1 VADIMNAT
9 RQRLPQRR
17 ASETFSLEC
26 AGLKYTATVSRF
38 DDGRIGEIFLSN
50 HKAGSHAD
58 TAARD
63 SAIVCSIAL
72 QFGAD
77 IETIRKAL
85 CRDGRGNAS
94 GPLGVVL
101 DLLAQ
106 EEGAAC
112 GNRSQFKP

>member
-1 VADIMNAT
+1 MST
-9 RQRLPQRR
+9 RKRLSNRR

-26 AGLKYTATVSRF
+26 AGLRYTATISRF
-38 DDGRIGEIFLSN
+38 DDGRIGEVFLNN
-50 HKAGSHAD
+50 HKSGSHAD

-72 QFGAD
+72 QFGAE

-112 GNRSQFKP
+112 GSQFKP

>member
-85 CRDGRGNAS
+85 CRDGQCFRTARRC
-94 GPLGVVL
+94 
-101 DLLAQ
+101 A
-106 EEGAAC
+106 
-112 GNRSQFKP
+112 